1 MKNNITL
8 AVDQVSIQ
16 YKLGDFK
23 DIGLKEWVVRHIKRQ
38 YHIESFLAVNDVSF
52 TLEKGDMLGIIGT
65 NGSGKS
71 TILKAIAGIMAPT
84 KGSIQ
89 TNGTISAL
97 LELVS
102 GFDGNLTV
110 KENAYLRG
118 AMLGYTR
125 QYMDDIYSQIISFAE
140 LEQFQ
145 DRPFKQLS
153 SGMQSRLAFS
163 IASMVKPDILIL
175 DEVLS
180 VGDGAFQEKS
190 ATKMRE
196 IISGGTTT
204 ILVSHSLAQI
214 RSLCN
219 KLLWLHHGKQVAF
232 GDCGEICDRYQIFLE
247 NGEDINFLNR
257 VPQTPKKKKYDY
269 LIVGAGLFGAV
280 FARQATDRGKKCL
293 VIDRRNHVAG
303 NAHMEKMFGIDVHKY
318 GPHIFHTSNEMV
330 WNYVNRFT
338 SFNGFV
344 NTPIA
349 NYNGEIYN
357 LPINMNTF
365 SKILG
370 VSSPEEAKQ
379 AVKKEISDSGIS
391 EPHNLEEKAICMA
404 GKTVYEKLIKGYTQ
418 KQWGRSCNQL
428 PVTII
433 QRIPLRYTYDNRYFN
448 DTHEGIPVN
457 GYDDLVMKLL
467 EGSDVL
473 LNTEYANYIAAH
485 PDIAEKTVYTGMI
498 DQFYGYSEGKLEY
511 RSLRFEFEEVNTP
524 DYQGNAVVNYTSETV
539 PYTRIIEHKHFTGI
553 SSPNTVITREY
564 PQEWTDGMEPF
575 YPINDQRNTEILQRY
590 LEKTLNES
598 NVIFGGRLGTYRYCN
613 MDEVIADAL
622 RTADIE
628 LNS

>member
-1 MKNNITL
+1 MDNNITL
-8 AVDQVSIQ
+8 AVNQVCIQ
-16 YKLGDFK
+16 YKIGDFK
-23 DIGLKEWVVRHIKRQ
+23 DIGLKEWVVRHIKNQ
-38 YHIESFLAVNDVSF
+38 YHVESFLAVNDVSF

-71 TILKAIAGIMAPT
+71 TLLKAISGIMVPT
-84 KGSIQ
+84 NGSIY
-89 TNGTISAL
+89 TRGSISAL

-125 QYMDDIYSQIISFAE
+125 QYMDQIYKQIISFAE

-190 ATKMRE
+190 AAKMRE
-196 IISGGTTT
+196 IITGGATT

-219 KLLWLHHGKQVAF
+219 KALWLHHGKQVAF
-232 GDCGEICDRYQIFLE
+232 GDCGELCDRYQTFLDH
-247 NGEDINFLNR
+247 GEDISFLNR
-257 VPQTPKKKKYDY
+257 TPEPTRKKKYDY

-280 FARQATDRGKKCL
+280 FARQATDAGKKCL
-293 VIDRRNHVAG
+293 VIDRRDHIAG
-303 NAHMEKMFGIDVHKY
+303 NAHTENMFGIMVHKY
-318 GPHIFHTSNEMV
+318 GPHIFHTSNEAV

-338 SFNGFV
+338 QFNRFI
-344 NTPIA
+344 NAPIA

-365 SKILG
+365 ASIWGTASPDEARRAVENEIL
-370 VSSPEEAKQ
+370 Q
-379 AVKKEISDSGIS
+379 AGIT

-404 GKTVYEKLIKGYTQ
+404 GTTIYEKLIKGYTQ

-428 PVTII
+428 PASII
-433 QRIPLRYTYDNRYFN
+433 DRIPLRYTYDNRYFN
-448 DTHEGIPVN
+448 DVYEGIPVN
-457 GYDDLVMKLL
+457 GYDELVAKLL
-467 EGSDVL
+467 EGSDIL
-473 LNTEYANYIAAH
+473 LNTEYSDYIATN

-498 DQFYGYSEGKLEY
+498 DQFYNYSEGKLEY
-511 RSLRFEFEEVNTP
+511 RSLRFEFEEVSTQ
-524 DYQGNAVVNYTSETV
+524 DYQGNAIVNYTSESV
-539 PYTRIIEHKHFTGI
+539 PYTRIIEHKHFIGFV
-553 SSPNTVITREY
+553 SPKTVITREY
-564 PQEWTDGMEPF
+564 PQEWSDGMEPF
-575 YPINDQRNTEILQRY
+575 YPINDNRNMEILQRY
-590 LEKTLNES
+590 LEKARCEQR
-598 NVIFGGRLGTYRYCN
+598 VIFGGRLGNYRYCN

-622 RTADIE
+622 RAADIE